1 MLFELHRSLI
11 LLRNRAR
18 EYRREVSQS
27 RATGTFA
34 RRRRGGQPAAPK
46 DNDES

>member
-18 EYRREVSQS
+18 EYRREVVES
-27 RATGTFA
+27 RSAGVYA
-34 RRRRGGQPAAPK
+34 RRRRRDQSGASG
-46 DNDES
+46 DNDQT